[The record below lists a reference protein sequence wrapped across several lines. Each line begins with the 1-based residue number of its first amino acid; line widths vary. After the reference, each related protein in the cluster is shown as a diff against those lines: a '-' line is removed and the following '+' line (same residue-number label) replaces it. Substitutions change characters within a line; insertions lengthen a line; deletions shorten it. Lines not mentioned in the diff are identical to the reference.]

1 MHVCFTCMHALC
13 MATCEL
19 VCVCVSSMYS
29 YVASYLATILL
40 SSFPFVICVLF
51 LFSFIFNA
59 QLLYTSINLLY

>member
-1 MHVCFTCMHALC
+1 MCVLLVCMPYVL
-13 MATCEL
+13 L
-19 VCVCVSSMYS
+19 RVSLCVCVSSMYS

-40 SSFPFVICVLF
+40 LSFPFVICVLI